1 MNGLMMNFP
10 LTLPVLLRRAEALHA
25 SKEIATYRLDRSCH
39 RYNYRDLVQRAKK
52 LAVALRDLGVQS
64 GDRVATLCWNHHQH
78 LEAYFGITA
87 AGAVVHTLNPRLH
100 PNDLAYIANHAED
113 KILLVDDV
121 LLPLLAEFRQQICCE
136 HVVVLSPV
144 GERGCVSAPS
154 LNGTL
159 GYEELLAN
167 ANLAGFRYPDLEENQ
182 AAAMCYTSGTT
193 GKPKGVLYSH
203 RAIVLQSMAL
213 CMVDTMGVCEADV
226 VVPVASMFHA
236 NAWNLP
242 FTCTLAGATQ
252 VYVGPHLDP
261 VGLLKVLEHER
272 ATLAAGVPTIWLA
285 VLNLLDQKPGA
296 YDLSRL
302 RAIVT
307 GGSAAPRS
315 MIQGFDERHGLKI
328 LHIWGMTEMAPLG
341 SVAYL
346 PSALRDA
353 PKTEQ
358 YAYRAKQGVPAPLVE
373 FRARGAA
380 GLVPWDG
387 KSVGELEVCGPW
399 VARAYYNC
407 PEGAASLSED
417 GWLRTGDIVTIDAR
431 GCIEI
436 QDRAKD
442 VIKSGGEWI
451 SSLALENALMGHPAV
466 AEAAVVGVEHPKW
479 QERPL
484 AVVVLK
490 EGKTATPVELLD
502 FLAPH
507 FAKWWLPDAVVFVSE
522 IPRTSAGK
530 FLKRALRE
538 RFREYLKTVQ
548 QR

>member
-1 MNGLMMNFP
+1 
-10 LTLPVLLRRAEALHA
+10 VVISA
-25 SKEIATYRLDRSCH
+25 DR
-39 RYNYRDLVQRAKK
+39 D
-52 LAVALRDLGVQS
+52 
-64 GDRVATLCWNHHQH
+64 
-78 LEAYFGITA
+78 
-87 AGAVVHTLNPRLH
+87 
-100 PNDLAYIANHAED
+100 
-113 KILLVDDV
+113 
-121 LLPLLAEFRQQICCE
+121 
-136 HVVVLSPV
+136 
-144 GERGCVSAPS
+144 RGCISAPS
-154 LNGTL
+154 PDGTL
-159 GYEELLAN
+159 GYEQLLAK
-167 ANLAGFRYPDLEENQ
+167 ANEAEFRYPELDENQ

-193 GKPKGVLYSH
+193 GMPKGVLYSH

-213 CMVDTMGVCEADV
+213 CMVDTMGICEADT
-226 VVPVASMFHA
+226 VVPLASMFHA
-236 NAWNLP
+236 NAWNMP
-242 FTCTLAGATQ
+242 FTCALAGARQ

-261 VGLLKVLEHER
+261 VGLLQVLERER
-272 ATLAAGVPTIWLA
+272 ATLTAGVPTIWLA

-315 MIQGFDERHGLKI
+315 MIEGFEERHGLKV

-341 SVAYL
+341 SIAYL
-346 PSALRDA
+346 PSALWDA
-353 PKTEQ
+353 PKAEQ

-387 KSVGELEVCGPW
+387 KTVGELEVRGPW

-407 PEGAASLSED
+407 PEGAASFTED
-417 GWLRTGDIVTIDAR
+417 GWLRTGDIVTIAAR

-451 SSLALENALMGHPAV
+451 SSVALENALMGHPAV

-490 EGKTATPVELLD
+490 EGKNATPSELLD

-507 FAKWWLPDAVVFVSE
+507 FAKWWLPDAVVFVRE

-538 RFREYLKTVQ
+538 QFHDYLSTGHSGGISITDGSELSAD
-548 QR
+548 

>member
-1 MNGLMMNFP
+1 MNGLMMNYP
-10 LTLPVLLRRAEALHA
+10 LTVPAILKRAETLYF
-25 SKEIATYRLDRSCH
+25 SKEIVNEQPDRGWH
-39 RYNYRDLVQRAKK
+39 RYTYRDLAQRAKK
-52 LAVALRDLGVQS
+52 LAVALLGLGVQS
-64 GDRVATLCWNHHQH
+64 GDRVATLCWNRHQH
-78 LEAYFGITA
+78 LEAYFGVTA

-100 PNDLAYIANHAED
+100 PDDLAYIVNDAQD
-113 KILLVDDV
+113 KVLLVDDG
-121 LLPLLAEFRQQICCE
+121 LLSLWEQFHQRVFCA
-136 HVVVLSPV
+136 HVVVISSEETTPE
-144 GERGCVSAPS
+144 GM
-154 LNGTL
+154 L
-159 GYEELLAN
+159 GYEQLLAR
-167 ANLAGFRYPDLEENQ
+167 ANEEEFRYPELDENQ
-182 AAAMCYTSGTT
+182 AVAMCYTSGTT

-203 RAIVLQSMAL
+203 RALALQSMAL
-213 CMVDTMGVCEADV
+213 GMVDALGICEADV
-226 VVPVASMFHA
+226 VVPVVPMFHA

-242 FTCTLAGATQ
+242 FTCTLVGSKQ
-252 VYVGPHLDP
+252 VYLGPHLDP
-261 VGLLKVLEHER
+261 PALLRILERER
-272 ATLAAGVPTIWLA
+272 ATFTAGVPTIWLA
-285 VLNLLDQKPGA
+285 VLQVLDKNPGA

-302 RAIVT
+302 RTIMT

-315 MIQGFDERHGLKI
+315 MIQGFQERHGLKV

-341 SVAYL
+341 SFGYL
-346 PSALRDA
+346 PCALHEASSGD
-353 PKTEQ
+353 Q
-358 YAYRAKQGVPAPLVE
+358 YACRAKQGVPAPFIE

-387 KSVGELEVCGPW
+387 KSVGELEVRGPW

-407 PEGAASLSED
+407 PEGTASFTDD
-417 GWLRTGDIVTIDAR
+417 GWFRTGDIVTIDPR

-451 SSLALENALMGHPAV
+451 SSVALEGALMGHPAV
-466 AEAAVVGVEHPKW
+466 AEAAVVAVEHAKW

-490 EGKTATPVELLD
+490 EGKTTTAEELLD

-507 FAKWWLPDAVVFVSE
+507 FAKWWLPEAVVFVRE

-538 RFREYLKTVQ
+538 QFHDYLLAIQ
-548 QR
+548 